1 MMGVAEGQYAA
12 VKNWNEK
19 PLEIK
24 TRLSMKILRKNAS
37 TILNVVVVVVV
48 VVSFSEKVFSC
59 RIWPVF
65 SVCT

>member
-37 TILNVVVVVVV
+37 TILNVVVVVV
-48 VVSFSEKVFSC
+48 SFSEKVFSC
-59 RIWPVF
+59 SIWPVF

>member
-1 MMGVAEGQYAA
+1 MMGVPEGQYAA

-48 VVSFSEKVFSC
+48 SFSEKVFSC
-59 RIWPVF
+59 SIWPVF